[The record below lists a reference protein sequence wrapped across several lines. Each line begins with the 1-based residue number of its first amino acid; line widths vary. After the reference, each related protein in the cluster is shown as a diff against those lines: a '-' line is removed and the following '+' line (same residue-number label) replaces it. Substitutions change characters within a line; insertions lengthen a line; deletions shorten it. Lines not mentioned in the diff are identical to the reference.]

1 MSAIDTIQFNETGM
15 VPAIAQDHIS
25 GEILM
30 MAWMNKEALSLSI
43 ETQQAVY
50 YSRSR
55 QKLWFKGEESG
66 HNQEIIE
73 IFTDCDHDVI
83 LLKVKQNGGIAC
95 HTGRANCFFN
105 KLDND
110 DFKLIYLLGADNI
123 NFEKKNKCKLKLP
136 LIILNIGGITNITGI
151 DSGNNKYSCDA
162 GPGNCLIDQ
171 WIRMNSKI
179 WAPTNSIAWWRNNAN
194 RRSFW

>member
-1 MSAIDTIQFNETGM
+1 MSAIETIQFNESGM

-66 HNQEIIE
+66 HSQEIIE

-105 KLDND
+105 KLEND
-110 DFKLIYLLGADNI
+110 KWVSISDVIKDPKKIYG
-123 NFEKKNKCKLKLP
+123 
-136 LIILNIGGITNITGI
+136 
-151 DSGNNKYSCDA
+151 
-162 GPGNCLIDQ
+162 
-171 WIRMNSKI
+171 
-179 WAPTNSIAWWRNNAN
+179 
-194 RRSFW
+194 

>member
-1 MSAIDTIQFNETGM
+1 MSAIETIQFNETGM
-15 VPAIAQDHIS
+15 VPAIAQDHIT

-43 ETQQAVY
+43 ETHQAVY

-55 QKLWFKGEESG
+55 QELWFKGEKSG
-66 HNQEIIE
+66 HSQEIIE

-105 KLDND
+105 KLDN
-110 DFKLIYLLGADNI
+110 
-123 NFEKKNKCKLKLP
+123 NK
-136 LIILNIGGITNITGI
+136 
-151 DSGNNKYSCDA
+151 
-162 GPGNCLIDQ
+162 
-171 WIRMNSKI
+171 WV
-179 WAPTNSIAWWRNNAN
+179 SIADVIKDPKEIYGWNTLNSGKDFRTT
-194 RRSFW
+194 

>member
-1 MSAIDTIQFNETGM
+1 MSAIETIQFNETGM

-66 HNQEIIE
+66 HSQEIIE

-105 KLDND
+105 KLEND
-110 DFKLIYLLGADNI
+110 K
-123 NFEKKNKCKLKLP
+123 
-136 LIILNIGGITNITGI
+136 
-151 DSGNNKYSCDA
+151 
-162 GPGNCLIDQ
+162 
-171 WIRMNSKI
+171 WV
-179 WAPTNSIAWWRNNAN
+179 SIADVIKDPKKIYG
-194 RRSFW
+194 

>member
-1 MSAIDTIQFNETGM
+1 MSAIETIQFNESGM

-43 ETQQAVY
+43 ETQHAVY

-66 HNQEIIE
+66 HSQEIIE

-105 KLDND
+105 KLENGKWVSISDVIKD
-110 DFKLIYLLGADNI
+110 PKKIYG
-123 NFEKKNKCKLKLP
+123 
-136 LIILNIGGITNITGI
+136 
-151 DSGNNKYSCDA
+151 
-162 GPGNCLIDQ
+162 
-171 WIRMNSKI
+171 
-179 WAPTNSIAWWRNNAN
+179 
-194 RRSFW
+194 

>member
-1 MSAIDTIQFNETGM
+1 MSAIKTIQFNETGI
-15 VPAIAQDHIS
+15 VPAIAQDHIT

-55 QKLWFKGEESG
+55 KKLWFKGEESG
-66 HNQEIIE
+66 HSQEIIE

-105 KLDND
+105 KLKND
-110 DFKLIYLLGADNI
+110 K
-123 NFEKKNKCKLKLP
+123 
-136 LIILNIGGITNITGI
+136 
-151 DSGNNKYSCDA
+151 
-162 GPGNCLIDQ
+162 
-171 WIRMNSKI
+171 WV
-179 WAPTNSIAWWRNNAN
+179 SIADVIKDPKKIYG
-194 RRSFW
+194 